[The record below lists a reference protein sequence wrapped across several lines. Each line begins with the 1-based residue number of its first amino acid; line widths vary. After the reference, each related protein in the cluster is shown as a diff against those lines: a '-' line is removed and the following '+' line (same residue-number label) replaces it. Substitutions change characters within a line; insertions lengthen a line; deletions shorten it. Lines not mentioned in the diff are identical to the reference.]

1 VSIEDELREFV
12 RREARAVFEE
22 MLAERHT
29 AEVLSDARFLSIK
42 EAARISGHPE
52 GTLRKWLQ
60 RGTLRNYGRHRAPRV
75 RLAEILEL
83 DDE

>member
-22 MLAERHT
+22 MLAERRT
-29 AEVLSDARFLSIK
+29 AEVLSDSRFLSIK
-42 EAARISGHPE
+42 EAARISGYPE
-52 GTLRKWLQ
+52 GTLRKWIQ
-60 RGTLRNYGRHRAPRV
+60 RGTLRNYGRYRAPRV
-75 RLAEILEL
+75 RLAEILKL